1 MVLGAF
7 GHRGRKHRWLIFK
20 WNARLLGELAKEE
33 RLYQSEN
40 NKYLLVANPKTP
52 PFVVAKHIGYLRGDS
67 LNKLVCSHECNRFA
81 HDYATRLLE
90 KRGRFRAGPDQGA

>member
-1 MVLGAF
+1 MIGEDVAGFLKLAG
-7 GHRGRKHRWLIFK
+7 L
-20 WNARLLGELAKEE
+20 NARLLAELAKEE
-33 RLYQSEN
+33 RLYQNEN

-52 PFVVAKHIGYLRGDS
+52 PFIVAKHIGYLRGDS
-67 LNKLVCSHECNRFA
+67 LHKLVHSRDCNRFA